1 MVRRSGYMVRLRSIQ
16 LAQGNLLIKI
26 PTIPTLPAKGLCES
40 CTDAHDCPMP
50 QMLANHI
57 GFVHEYE
64 TWHYRE
70 DEGAWDEYSIDLP
83 EFTDDVIEWC
93 PMYAA
98 QPN

>member
-1 MVRRSGYMVRLRSIQ
+1 
-16 LAQGNLLIKI
+16 
-26 PTIPTLPAKGLCES
+26 
-40 CTDAHDCPMP
+40 MP

-64 TWHYRE
+64 TWHYRDV